1 MRRSEERKMARLL
14 QTYQAPDPSEK
25 HRRQTRAMALKIL
38 ESKPLSM
45 GKPFG
50 QRLAE
55 QAEYISPVS
64 WILQSVLL
72 VVVLVCAANAE
83 DEGMVVSA
91 SVLAPLLGIVAG
103 CELVRS
109 YGSNMWELEM
119 SCRYDLRSIFSI
131 KLLIFGIVDFALLL
145 LAAVVAGR
153 ETGEPFFTALSAV
166 IVPFSLSN
174 SLYLL
179 MISRLRRRC
188 SSYLLMGTGVF
199 LVILQK
205 WAVSAAEANP
215 DGIGTAIFTSGWT
228 FVFSLVL
235 LSAAVA
241 LFFRPAHRKA

>member
-1 MRRSEERKMARLL
+1 
-14 QTYQAPDPSEK
+14 
-25 HRRQTRAMALKIL
+25 
-38 ESKPLSM
+38 
-45 GKPFG
+45 
-50 QRLAE
+50 
-55 QAEYISPVS
+55 
-64 WILQSVLL
+64 
-72 VVVLVCAANAE
+72 
-83 DEGMVVSA
+83 
-91 SVLAPLLGIVAG
+91 
-103 CELVRS
+103 
-109 YGSNMWELEM
+109 M